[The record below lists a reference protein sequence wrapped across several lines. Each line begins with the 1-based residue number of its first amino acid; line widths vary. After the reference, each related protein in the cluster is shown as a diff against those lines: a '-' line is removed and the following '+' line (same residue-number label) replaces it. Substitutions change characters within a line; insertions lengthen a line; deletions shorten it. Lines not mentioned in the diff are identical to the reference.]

1 MSARR
6 RGAAAALALAACV
19 AGVAWGQEAPA
30 APTLDDIAR
39 SVDAARAD
47 ARRDFGTDAAAA
59 AAYARLRRLREPLLS
74 ATDPRRAIWQ
84 ADAAEDALTL
94 GLGADGCGV
103 ASIVGL
109 ADDAQRA
116 RAAEL
121 LREAL
126 TRVRDADAAARE
138 ALADGSADPELV
150 RRLDDVELVRRIP
163 LVRACAATLAAWS
176 GALPE
181 TDAPGIVASAAARL
195 ESLRAGVPPAARPL
209 AETCLGLAL
218 AKGERRAEAPAVLQP
233 ILTDARATQGL
244 RLLAIAGAVEASAP
258 DAAGRRRTLDSM
270 RGRAATGLDDQGR
283 LLLGDLDFRLSR
295 AASLDATAGARPSP
309 APWAG
314 WLDAVSAASPATRES
329 VRMAA
334 LARIARHAEGL
345 DDPVSRAARALAQ
358 ARDPAT
364 RAAGTDALREAIA
377 DSGLDERVRPAAML
391 GLGRALLILGSP
403 GEGARALLDYAR
415 ACPAEPSSRHAID
428 AAVAAARGTGDAA
441 LLSDVLTTAVARFPD
456 HPDHGAWRVELAAV
470 ALSPDAPAAAREP
483 AAVRAAR
490 ALDALDRADRG
501 AMPDPAVR
509 ADLAI
514 AAADALS
521 EQSTPDR
528 AIAVLDR
535 AAPDA
540 ALPDALRERLLE
552 ERIRALTL
560 SGRGIDSDARVA
572 AAVRADAAAAADAAA
587 RVLRRMSA
595 VDLGTLASERP
606 DERRSADV
614 GRLATAI
621 GRMAPPSPD
630 RDEVLA
636 RALVSAGLHADALP
650 VARRAIAARGE
661 RADLLLALAEALWG
675 IGSPDG
681 LAEAMATYDRVARSV
696 PERSASW
703 WLCQLRRLQVLDRAG
718 RSREAIGPRIAR
730 LRAMDPALGGPEFA
744 AQFLGLAARDG

>member
-1 MSARR
+1 MSVHS
-6 RGAAAALALAACV
+6 RGTAAAVVLVASLAG
-19 AGVAWGQEAPA
+19 AGWTQEPAA
-30 APTLDDIAR
+30 APTLDDVAR
-39 SVDAARAD
+39 TVDSARAD
-47 ARRDFGTDAAAA
+47 ARREFGTDAAAA
-59 AAYARLRRLREPLLS
+59 AAYARLRRLREPLLE
-74 ATDPRRAIWQ
+74 AADPRRAIWQ

-94 GLGADGCGV
+94 GLGADGSGI

-121 LREAL
+121 MREAL
-126 TRVRDADAAARE
+126 ARVRDADAAARE
-138 ALADGSADPELV
+138 VLADGSADPELM

-163 LVRACAATLAAWS
+163 LVRACAATLAAWA

-181 TDAPGIVASAAARL
+181 ADAPGITASAAARL
-195 ESLRAGVPPAARPL
+195 ESLRPGVPPAARPL

-218 AKGERRAEAPAVLQP
+218 AKGDRRAEAPAILQP
-233 ILTDARATQGL
+233 IFADARVAQGL
-244 RLLAIAGAVEASAP
+244 RLLAIAGSVDASAP
-258 DAAGRRRTLDSM
+258 DAAGRRRTLDAL
-270 RGRAATGLDDQGR
+270 RGRAAPGLDDQGR
-283 LLLGDLDFRLSR
+283 LLLGDLDYRLAR
-295 AASLDATAGARPSP
+295 AAALDATAGARPMP
-309 APWAG
+309 APWTG
-314 WLDAVSAASPATRES
+314 WLDAVTAASPATRES

-334 LARIARHAEGL
+334 LGRIARHAEGL
-345 DDPVSRAARALAQ
+345 DDAVARAARALAQ
-358 ARDPAT
+358 SREPAT
-364 RAAGTDALREAIA
+364 RAAGVDALRAAVA
-377 DSGLDERVRPAAML
+377 DPALDERVRPAAML
-391 GLGRALLILGSP
+391 GLGRALLLQGSP
-403 GEGARALLDYAR
+403 AEGARALLDYAR

-428 AAVAAARGTGDAA
+428 AAVSAARGTGDAA

-470 ALSPDAPAAAREP
+470 SLSPDAPAAAREP

-501 AMPDPAVR
+501 SMPDPAMR

-521 EQSTPDR
+521 EQSAPDR

-535 AAPDA
+535 VATDA
-540 ALPDALRERLLE
+540 ALPNALRDRLLE

-560 SGRGIDSDARVA
+560 SGRGIESDARVA
-572 AAVRADAAAAADAAA
+572 GAVRADPVAAADAAA

-606 DERRSADV
+606 DERRAAET

-636 RALVSAGLHADALP
+636 RALVSAGLHGDALP

-675 IGSPDG
+675 IGAPDG
-681 LAEAMATYDRVARSV
+681 LAEAMAAYDRVARSV

-703 WLCQLRRLQVLDRAG
+703 WLCQLRRLQVLDRTG
-718 RSREAIGPRIAR
+718 RSREAIAPRIAR
-730 LRAMDPALGGPEFA
+730 LRAMDDALGGPEFA
-744 AQFLGLAARDG
+744 AQFLELAARNG

>member
-1 MSARR
+1 MSAYR
-6 RGAAAALALAACV
+6 RGAAAAVALAACMV
-19 AGVAWGQEAPA
+19 SAAWAQEPAPT
-30 APTLDDIAR
+30 PTLDDIAR

-47 ARRDFGTDAAAA
+47 ARREFGTDAAAV
-59 AAYARLRRLREPLLS
+59 AAYARLRRLREPLL
-74 ATDPRRAIWQ
+74 AAADPRRAIWQ

-109 ADDAQRA
+109 ADDVQRA

-126 TRVRDADAAARE
+126 ARVRDADAAARE
-138 ALADGSADPELV
+138 ALAEGSADPELM
-150 RRLDDVELVRRIP
+150 RRLDEVELVRRIP
-163 LVRACAATLAAWS
+163 LVRACAATLAAWA

-181 TDAPGIVASAAARL
+181 ADAPGITAAAAARL
-195 ESLRAGVPPAARPL
+195 ESLRPGVPPAARPL

-218 AKGERRAEAPAVLQP
+218 AKGERKPEAPAILQP
-233 ILTDARATQGL
+233 VLADARAAQGL

-270 RGRAATGLDDQGR
+270 RGRAAPGLDDQGR
-283 LLLGDLDFRLSR
+283 LLLGDLDFRLAR
-295 AASLDATAGARPSP
+295 AAALDATAGARPTS
-309 APWAG
+309 APWTG
-314 WLDAVSAASPATRES
+314 WLDAVTAASPATRES

-345 DDPVSRAARALAQ
+345 DDAVARAARALAQ

-364 RAAGTDALREAIA
+364 RAAGADALRGAIA
-377 DSGLDERVRPAAML
+377 DPALDERVRPAAML
-391 GLGRALLILGSP
+391 GLGRALLLQGSP
-403 GEGARALLDYAR
+403 AEGARALLDYAR

-428 AAVAAARGTGDAA
+428 AAVSAARGTGDAA

-470 ALSPDAPAAAREP
+470 SLSPDAPAAAREP

-490 ALDALDRADRG
+490 ALDALDRSDRG

-528 AIAVLDR
+528 AITVLDR
-535 AAPDA
+535 VAPDA
-540 ALPDALRERLLE
+540 VLGDALRDRLLE

-572 AAVRADAAAAADAAA
+572 SAMRSDAAVAADAAA

-595 VDLGTLASERP
+595 IDLGTLASERP
-606 DERRSADV
+606 DERRAAEI

-650 VARRAIAARGE
+650 VARRAITARGE

-675 IGSPDG
+675 IGAPDG

-718 RSREAIGPRIAR
+718 RSRDAIAPRIAR
-730 LRAMDPALGGPEFA
+730 LRAMDDALGGPEFA
-744 AQFLGLAARDG
+744 AQFLELAARNG

>member
-1 MSARR
+1 VSARR

-126 TRVRDADAAARE
+126 ARVRDADAAARE

-283 LLLGDLDFRLSR
+283 LLLGDLDFRLAR